1 MPTKTNRESWRIEKE
16 IEESIQRL
24 IDNNN
29 KTKENSKNLVSL
41 LLSTYKNQHG
51 EEEKLTVQ
59 EVIDECKTFYFAGKE
74 TTGNLLTWAFVLL
87 AMHREWQTKA
97 REEVVQVYGHTMS
110 PSADNL
116 RELKIVSSLKQLCS
130 FTTMPPI

>member
-74 TTGNLLTWAFVLL
+74 TTGNLLTWALVLL
-87 AMHREWQTKA
+87 AMHQEWQTKA
-97 REEVVQVYGHTMS
+97 REEEVQVYGHTMS

>member
-59 EVIDECKTFYFAGKE
+59 EVTDECKTFYFAGKE
-74 TTGNLLTWAFVLL
+74 TTANLLTWTLILL
-87 AMHREWQTKA
+87 AIHQEWQTKA

-116 RELKIVSSLKQLCS
+116 SELKIVSSLKQLCY

>member
-1 MPTKTNRESWRIEKE
+1 MPTKKNRERWRIEKE

-41 LLSTYKNQHG
+41 LLSAFKNQHG
-51 EEEKLTVQ
+51 EEERLTVQ

-74 TTGNLLTWAFVLL
+74 TTGNLLTWALVLL
-87 AMHREWQTKA
+87 AMHQEWQTKA

>member
-1 MPTKTNRESWRIEKE
+1 MPTKKNRERWRIEKE

-41 LLSTYKNQHG
+41 LLSAFKNQHG
-51 EEEKLTVQ
+51 EEERLTVQ

-74 TTGNLLTWAFVLL
+74 TTANLLTWTLILL
-87 AMHREWQTKA
+87 AIHQEWQTKA

-110 PSADNL
+110 SSADNL
-116 RELKIVSSLKQLCS
+116 SKLKIVSLLK
-130 FTTMPPI
+130 

>member
-1 MPTKTNRESWRIEKE
+1 MPTKKNRERWRIEKE

-41 LLSTYKNQHG
+41 LLSAFKNQHG
-51 EEEKLTVQ
+51 EEERLTVQ

-74 TTGNLLTWAFVLL
+74 TTANLLTWTLILL
-87 AMHREWQTKA
+87 AIHQEWQTKA

-110 PSADNL
+110 SSADNL
-116 RELKIVSSLKQLCS
+116 SKLKTVSLICLNNYVLL
-130 FTTMPPI
+130 PPCH